1 MTEAQFIPLA
11 KGMKA
16 VYADPKFLADAD
28 AIMVWYSLL
37 KDLDYRDVSRAITE
51 IMRTSKFPPTV
62 ADITERI
69 YRNVAAEDLSE
80 MEAWDLVRRAMRNS
94 IYHSEEE
101 FGRLPDAVKK
111 AIGSAANLR
120 ELATMD
126 EETVESVEQSHFIK
140 SFRATT
146 ARRHE
151 EEKAQLP
158 QFLLTLEQQTAKRLE
173 AANPKAIETREPG
186 QPKRRNIVD
195 FDRIEARINSMW
207 QAKEA

>member
-16 VYADPKFLADAD
+16 VYADPKFLADKD
-28 AIMVWYSLL
+28 AIMVWYALL
-37 KDLDYRDVSRAITE
+37 KDLDYTAVSKAITE

-69 YRNVAAEDLSE
+69 HKNATAEELSE
-80 MEAWDLVRRAMRNS
+80 MEAWDLVRRAIRNS

-101 FGRLPDAVKK
+101 FDRLPDTVKK

-120 ELATMD
+120 EMATMD
-126 EETVESVEQSHFIK
+126 EDTVESVQQSHFVR
-140 SFRATT
+140 SFRAITE
-146 ARRHE
+146 RRHT

-158 QFLLTLEQQTAKRLE
+158 QFLLALEQQTAERLE
-173 AANPKAIETREPG
+173 AVNPKAIEAREPE
-186 QPKRRNIVD
+186 QPQKRNVVD
-195 FDRIEARINSMW
+195 FDGIEARINGMW